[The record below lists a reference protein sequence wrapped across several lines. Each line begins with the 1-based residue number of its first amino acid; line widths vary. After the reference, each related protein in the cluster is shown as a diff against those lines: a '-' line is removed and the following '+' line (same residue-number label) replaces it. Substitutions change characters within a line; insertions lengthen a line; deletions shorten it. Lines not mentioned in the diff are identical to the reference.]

1 MWRKSWKRL
10 ILEFR
15 NSRTTK
21 TAFEVKSVQLQFK
34 KMKQLNLKSKYNC
47 CAFPRL
53 TIKLGKESYDR

>member
-1 MWRKSWKRL
+1 M

-53 TIKLGKESYDR
+53 TIKLGKENYDI